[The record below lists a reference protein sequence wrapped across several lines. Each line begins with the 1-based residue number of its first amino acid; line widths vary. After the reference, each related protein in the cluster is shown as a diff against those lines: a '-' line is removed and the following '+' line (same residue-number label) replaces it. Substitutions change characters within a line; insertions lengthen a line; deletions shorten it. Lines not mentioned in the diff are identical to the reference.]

1 MISYILQRSI
11 ARIGRGSVVCAV
23 AVLQSAI
30 LYQLGKNH
38 SAVATEQL
46 ESVNSTVP
54 ETTT

>member
-1 MISYILQRSI
+1 MISCILQRRI
-11 ARIGRGSVVCAV
+11 ARAERGSVVRVCAV
-23 AVLQSAI
+23 LRSAI
-30 LYQLGKNH
+30 LCQLGENH